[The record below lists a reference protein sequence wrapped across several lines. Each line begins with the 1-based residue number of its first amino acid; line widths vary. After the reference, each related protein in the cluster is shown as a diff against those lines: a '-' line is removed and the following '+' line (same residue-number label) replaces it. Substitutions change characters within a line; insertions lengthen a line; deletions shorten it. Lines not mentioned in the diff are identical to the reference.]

1 MNETVKREMEHF
13 LGANSEQ
20 SAKFQ
25 RYLELLKKYNE
36 VMDLTAITAED
47 EIWEKHFWD
56 SISLGRFVDFTGKSL
71 IDVGTGA
78 GFPGL
83 PLKIA
88 HPSLR
93 VTLLDALSKRVGFLE
108 EVCHTLS
115 LTDISAVHG
124 RAEEYAKLPD
134 VRESF
139 DFATSRALARLNM
152 LCELALPFVKV
163 GGQFLAMKAEGAE
176 EEIKEAENAIAL
188 LGGKIVAEHSYTLP
202 ITNVTRR
209 VIVIEK
215 IHATPEKYPRR
226 FARIQKK
233 PL

>member
-1 MNETVKREMEHF
+1 MSGEGKREMENF
-13 LGANSEQ
+13 FNSNTYQ
-20 SAKFQ
+20 KQKF
-25 RYLELLKKYNE
+25 RKYLELLLEYNE
-36 VMDLTAITAED
+36 VMDLTAIIAED

-56 SISLGRFVDFTGKSL
+56 SLILGQFADFANKSL

-88 HPSLR
+88 HPSLE

-108 EVCHTLS
+108 KVCETLGLEGVS
-115 LTDISAVHG
+115 CIHG

-134 VRESF
+134 IRKRF
-139 DFATSRALARLNM
+139 DFATSRAVARLNM
-152 LCELALPFVKV
+152 LCELTLPFVKV
-163 GGQFLAMKAEGAE
+163 GGQFLAMKAEAAD
-176 EEIKEAENAIAL
+176 EEIKEAEPAMAL

-202 ITNVTRR
+202 MTKVTRR

-226 FARIQKK
+226 FARIQKN